1 MNKLLIA
8 LSTTM
13 LILLALAISGCNE
26 VEEAKEVEEAV
37 VTTTT
42 TEVSETKLEPTIV
55 VSPAVNTARELE
67 SIVNSNKPEVEEN
80 LEITVDTE
88 Q

>member
-1 MNKLLIA
+1 MNKLFVIFG
-8 LSTTM
+8 STA
-13 LILLALAISGCNE
+13 LILFALAIAGCNE
-26 VEEAKEVEEAV
+26 VKEAEVTA
-37 VTTTT
+37 TT

-67 SIVNSNKPEVEEN
+67 VSVSSSEPEVEEK

>member
-13 LILLALAISGCNE
+13 LILLAFAIAGCGE
-26 VEEAKEVEEAV
+26 TDTAEEPATTAKVAPSVPTAKE
-37 VTTTT
+37 
-42 TEVSETKLEPTIV
+42 LQI
-55 VSPAVNTARELE
+55 
-67 SIVNSNKPEVEEN
+67 I
-80 LEITVDTE
+80 VDTE

>member
-13 LILLALAISGCNE
+13 LILLALAMSGCNE
-26 VEEAKEVEEAV
+26 VEEVEEAV

-55 VSPAVNTARELE
+55 VSPAVNTARELQ
-67 SIVNSNKPEVEEN
+67 SIVNSNEPEVEEN